1 MERSGLGAG
10 PDLQIHKLKRGDR
23 DGEKYPQGPQASIG
37 DATLANA
44 DGEGGACYIKIIRE
58 HSITTV
64 CHQASLVGCNRIVSQ
79 VRDAVRSSWE
89 IGERCNPLRETS
101 VRR

>member
-1 MERSGLGAG
+1 MEKSIRKARKLQSAGVLALSVLGL
-10 PDLQIHKLKRGDR
+10 L
-23 DGEKYPQGPQASIG
+23 G